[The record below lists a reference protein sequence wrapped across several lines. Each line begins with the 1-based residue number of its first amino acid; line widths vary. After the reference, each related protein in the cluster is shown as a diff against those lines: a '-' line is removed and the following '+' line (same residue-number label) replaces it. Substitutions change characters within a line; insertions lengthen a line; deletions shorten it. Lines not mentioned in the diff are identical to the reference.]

1 MRGKVVTL
9 PKAMR
14 EAAARRKRF
23 GAGRFAGL
31 VEELTGVI
39 RLAFEAGATASLWGL
54 EGPLRHA
61 IRSDLCLQGWSWDQA
76 DLVAKEILAEAF
88 RKVNAV
94 RPSWNEGQLEWTR
107 EAGTLIERSACARCH
122 GPLPEGHHKFCSSMC
137 KDSHHHHISFMKRST
152 EDRVVL
158 SAVRW
163 PST

>member
-23 GAGRFAGL
+23 GTGRFAGL
-31 VEELTGVI
+31 VQELAGVI

-61 IRSDLCLQGWSWDQA
+61 IRSDLCLQGWEWQEA
-76 DLVAKEILAEAF
+76 DVVAKEILAEAF

-94 RPSWNEGQLEWTR
+94 RPSWNEGQLEWTI
-107 EAGTLIERSACARCH
+107 EAGTLIERTRCAECH
-122 GPLPEGHHKFCSSMC
+122 RPLPEGHRKFCSSLCGGNFNSRIYRRIESNENGALQMA
-137 KDSHHHHISFMKRST
+137 IRSP
-152 EDRVVL
+152 
-158 SAVRW
+158 W
-163 PST
+163 I

>member
-23 GAGRFAGL
+23 GTGRFAGL
-31 VEELTGVI
+31 VQELAGVI

-61 IRSDLCLQGWSWDQA
+61 IRSDLCLQGWEWQEA
-76 DLVAKEILAEAF
+76 DHVAKEILAEAF

-94 RPSWNEGQLEWTR
+94 RPSWNEGQLEWTI
-107 EAGTLIERSACARCH
+107 EAGTLIERETCVRCSK
-122 GPLPEGHHKFCSSMC
+122 PLPEGHYKFCSHLC
-137 KDSHHHHISFMKRST
+137 GLSHRKHVAFMKQAS
-152 EDRVVL
+152 EEQVIM
-158 SAVRW
+158 SAIRW
-163 PST
+163 T

>member
-23 GAGRFAGL
+23 GTGRFAGL
-31 VEELTGVI
+31 VEELAGVI

-61 IRSDLCLQGWSWDQA
+61 IRSDLCLQGWEWQEA

-94 RPSWNEGQLEWTR
+94 RPSWNEGQLEWAIS
-107 EAGTLIERSACARCH
+107 AGTLIERTRCAHCH
-122 GPLPEGHHKFCSSMC
+122 GPLPEAHHKFCGRSC
-137 KDSHHHHISFMKRST
+137 AVSHHQRLSEMRTST
-152 EDRVVL
+152 EEQALRRVIKVG
-158 SAVRW
+158 W
-163 PST
+163 